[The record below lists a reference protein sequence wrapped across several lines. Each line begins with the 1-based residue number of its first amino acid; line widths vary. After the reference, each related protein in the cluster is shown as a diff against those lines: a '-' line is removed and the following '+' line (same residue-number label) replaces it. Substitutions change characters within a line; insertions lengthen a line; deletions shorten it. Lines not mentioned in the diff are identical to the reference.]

1 VSDNDNKW
9 EQPAA
14 PPPPLF
20 TGKKEKDLVK
30 QITDE
35 VVERVIG
42 VSVLYYPISISHTD
56 FHPLYGEAINKTYLP
71 PIKIDVLA
79 EWEGEET
86 TTTGFG
92 IDRKSSVIL
101 HFHKRRLTEDQNLFV
116 REGDFIQYG
125 EQKYEIVSLGQPR
138 QLFGQPDA
146 KIEIVARCVRA
157 RDGTFPSE
165 AYPDPEDEDDPRYT
179 AAPACDPVH
188 EIRVLTGD
196 TTSTGGSGEQPCDQV
211 YERPGTP
218 PPPLFTGKKES
229 NLVKQVNDELLERV
243 VGQQIVYFPISIP
256 HSDFH
261 ELYGEAVNKTFLPPI
276 HVFAAVTWEGSD
288 TTTTNYGIDRKSSIQ
303 VRFHKRRLTED
314 QNLFVR
320 EGDFVLYGKIL
331 YEIVKVGQPKL
342 LFGKIDEKFEVVAD
356 CIRAREGTF
365 RLSEVEGKVSE
376 FDLDSVTA
384 CDNANLII
392 PDGVDNTMSNVGSG
406 EGVFKNKTGINFNM
420 KTLVEGDNIT
430 LTSTSDE
437 ITINAL
443 GAGGDWDGQ
452 RDGDAAITGS
462 LVVTDSTVFGNDLGD
477 THTFTGSILQ
487 VGPGSTS
494 VFNDEVQVVGAFSAS
509 HITGDGS
516 GLTGVTGDWD
526 GQHIGNAA
534 ITGSLRVLNSTTF
547 GATSTDTHQFSGSL
561 QVGSASIPQYPHN
574 IIHGGLPAFEV
585 RPDGQI
591 RTRNDGAKG
600 FEFVSVN
607 TPNAGGGHVAT
618 FYMAG
623 SGTAGPSAPEEV
635 MRLDRAGGFYGVK
648 GLHLSAVGDNY
659 NNDVRVSPSEP
670 TDAKNFNG
678 LSPYHDATSD
688 GLTGSMLGRADKRW
702 KEVHARSA
710 SFEEARKVV
719 PATSINYHGYEP
731 YLANHNYLTNFTAWG
746 NPSVY
751 DPLTNNILARGD
763 IKFDISRTVYD
774 SAGVEIASDASG
786 NIAYPAGPLNNT
798 HLGLPFDGVYQQLCW
813 NPLTASTVIKTNI
826 DFTTNEY
833 YGPAT
838 SSIVYS
844 LGKVVVHY
852 ASSATGSSVS
862 GRIRR
867 YDKNLSSSF
876 WHPLDNLQDIS
887 TDPRYTIHM
896 LDIPEYNYMEELEI
910 SITASENGYN
920 LGGAPSYMAIS
931 EIECFLDNLIPY
943 NHNLP
948 KIDGYSDNAMY
959 GDLDMRGGNDQKNIV
974 LDAGNGNITMSG
986 TLTTNAITMKG
997 HILPDEDDVYDI
1009 GSPSKQIR
1017 DIYVSTGS
1025 IIFGGTH
1032 AISIDPESNGF
1043 SFGVVDGVDVP
1054 AAGFTIPQLTNEEL
1068 SSLDP
1073 TNGTMIYNTTQEK
1086 FLFCQNGRW
1095 LSLGSGGSGGNTIVT
1110 PQAGGIFSIA
1120 DDGDGPNRALLE
1132 EYSINS
1138 TNYTGQTLYVSHVL
1152 TGSPCPFYVPSKF
1165 YFNEGGTWHPSP
1177 FFAEGE
1183 SREDESLVS
1192 HPDIRNILRLDG
1204 DTTQDRAILTG
1215 LYENASSYSGRA
1227 IYLSN
1232 VGVPAVGDFTFPE
1245 KYYFNEGGI
1254 WHSSFFYEQDEE
1266 E

>member
-30 QITDE
+30 QVTDE
-35 VVERVIG
+35 VIERVIG
-42 VSVLYYPISISHTD
+42 TSILYYPISLAHSD
-56 FHPLYGEAINKTYLP
+56 YHPLYGEAIKKTYLP
-71 PIKIDVLA
+71 PVHVEVLA

-92 IDRKSSVIL
+92 IDKKSSVTI

-125 EQKYEIVSLGQPR
+125 EQKYEIITLGQPK
-138 QLFGQPDA
+138 QLFGQPDS
-146 KIEIVARCVRA
+146 KIEISAKCIRA

-165 AYPDPEDEDDPRYT
+165 AYPNPEEDDPRFT
-179 AAPACDPVH
+179 APPACDPVH

-196 TTSTGGSGEQPCDQV
+196 TTSTGGAGEQPCEQV

-229 NLVKQVNDELLERV
+229 NLVKQVGDELLERV
-243 VGQQIVYFPISIP
+243 IGQQIVYFPISLGN
-256 HSDFH
+256 SDYH
-261 ELYGEAVNKTFLPPI
+261 ELYGESINKTFLPPI
-276 HVFAAVTWEGSD
+276 RVFAAVDWKGSD
-288 TTTTNYGIDRKSSIQ
+288 TTTTNFGIDRKSEIE
-303 VRFHKRRLTED
+303 VKFHKRRLTED

-331 YEIVKVGQPKL
+331 YEIVTVGQPRL
-342 LFGKIDEKFEVVAD
+342 LFGKIDEKYEVVAS

-365 RLSEVEGKVSE
+365 RLSEVQGTVSE

-384 CDNANLII
+384 CENANLVI
-392 PDGVDNTMSNVGSG
+392 PDGVDNTMSNVGAG
-406 EGVFKNKTGINFNM
+406 AGVFKNKTGINFNM

-430 LTSTSDE
+430 LTSTADE
-437 ITINAL
+437 ITINSV

-462 LVVTDSTVFGNDLGD
+462 LVVTDSTFFGDALSD

-487 VGPGSTS
+487 TGSGGTS
-494 VFNDEVQVVGAFSAS
+494 IFNDEVRVAGNFSAS
-509 HITGDGS
+509 YLSGDGS

-534 ITGSLRVLNSTTF
+534 ITGSLEVLNSTTF
-547 GATSTDTHQFSGSL
+547 GALSTDVHKFTGSL
-561 QVGSASIPQYPHN
+561 QIGSASAQHASN
-574 IIHGGLPAFEV
+574 LSHGGVPAFEV
-585 RPDGQI
+585 RNNGQL
-591 RTRNDGAKG
+591 RTKNDGAKG
-600 FEFVSVN
+600 FEFVSEN
-607 TPNAGGGHVAT
+607 TPNGGGGNVAT
-618 FYMAG
+618 FYMG
-623 SGTAGPSAPEEV
+623 DTDPENPKEV
-635 MRLDRAGGFYGVK
+635 MRLDRAGGFYGK
-648 GLHLSAVGDNY
+648 EALHLTSQGSGDNR
-659 NNDVRVSPSEP
+659 DVRIAGAFDE
-670 TDAKNFNG
+670 AG
-678 LSPYHDATSD
+678 GHAGISPYYDATDD
-688 GLTGSMLGRADKRW
+688 GLTGSMLGRAHKRW
-702 KEVHARSA
+702 KEVHARTA

-719 PATSINYHGYEP
+719 PTTSINHHGYEP

-786 NIAYPAGPLNNT
+786 NIAYPAGPLSNT
-798 HLGLPFDGVYQQLCW
+798 GLGLPFDGVYQQLCW

-852 ASSATGSSVS
+852 ASNATGSSVS

-896 LDIPEYNYMEELEI
+896 LDIPNYNYMEELEI

-974 LDAGNGNITMSG
+974 LDASTGDITMSG
-986 TLTTNAITMKG
+986 TLSTHGVTMRG

-1068 SSLDP
+1068 SSLQP
-1073 TNGTMIYNTTQEK
+1073 KNGTMVYDTTQEK
-1086 FLFCQNGRW
+1086 FLFCQGGEW
-1095 LSLGSGGSGGNTIVT
+1095 LSLGSQSGGGEQPTIPRGSGILSLT
-1110 PQAGGIFSIA
+1110 
-1120 DDGDGPNRALLE
+1120 DDGDGPNRQLLE
-1132 EYSINS
+1132 EYAENS
-1138 TNYTGQTLYVSHVL
+1138 VSYSGKSLYLANVSGIPL
-1152 TGSPCPFYVPSKF
+1152 EAFSQGAKF
-1165 YFNEGGTWHPSP
+1165 YFNEGGVWHPSH
-1177 FFAEGE
+1177 FFSNDKVEYQG
-1183 SREDESLVS
+1183 DPIYPDMQDILSLNGAS
-1192 HPDIRNILRLDG
+1192 AA
-1204 DTTQDRAILTG
+1204 DRAILTG
-1215 LYENASSYSGRA
+1215 LDQNASSYGGRA
-1227 IYLSN
+1227 IYLGATGSAPI
-1232 VGVPAVGDFTFPE
+1232 GVFSQE
-1245 KYYFNEGGI
+1245 NKYYFNEGGV
-1254 WHSSFFYEQDEE
+1254 WHASSFYTLKDED
-1266 E
+1266 